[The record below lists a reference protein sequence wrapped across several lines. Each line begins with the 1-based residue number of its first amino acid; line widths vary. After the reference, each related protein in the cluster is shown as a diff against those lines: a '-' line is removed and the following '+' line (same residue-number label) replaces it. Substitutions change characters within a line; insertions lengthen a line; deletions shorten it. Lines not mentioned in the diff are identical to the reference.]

1 MLRVNIYFV
10 NCLRFMMWV
19 IEILIC
25 YIEYIILLVLEVFF
39 LFFNIGRYFNLFICL
54 DLKRGNCF
62 GNIFLFIKLNWFF
75 S

>member
-39 LFFNIGRYFNLFICL
+39 FCFLILEDILICL
-54 DLKRGNCF
+54 FVWIWKEEIVLG
-62 GNIFLFIKLNWFF
+62 IFFYL
-75 S
+75 